1 MYKFIIGNGV
11 FFPLRKKFIL
21 TMKALSKNLAIYF
34 QISHKQR
41 RFLMFPSFNFY
52 FIYFILRMVFNTS
65 YFIQLCV
72 LLRPI
77 FFLTSFESSLEKN
90 KNKTKKPSK
99 KVFLKSTSNFEL
111 NAYANLDTL
120 KKISI

>member
-1 MYKFIIGNGV
+1 
-11 FFPLRKKFIL
+11 
-21 TMKALSKNLAIYF
+21 MKALSKNLAIYF